1 MEEAMTNEQLLS
13 DLKEKCKACQ
23 GCSLYKSRT
32 NCVFGKGNPNAR
44 IMFVGEAPG
53 ETEDLQGL
61 PFVGKA
67 GKLLDK
73 FFIASGIDKD
83 QIYVA
88 NILKCRPPNNR
99 DPNPD
104 EEAVCIE
111 HLREQVRIIKPKIIV
126 CLGKIA
132 AQMLIDPEF
141 RIMKEHGKWITK
153 GNFKITAVFHP
164 ALLLRDP
171 SHNEEM
177 LRDLVAIKRE
187 IEKVG

>member
-1 MEEAMTNEQLLS
+1 MTNEQLLNE
-13 DLKEKCKACQ
+13 LKAKCEACK
-23 GCSLYKSRT
+23 GCPLHKTRT
-32 NCVFGKGNPNAR
+32 SYVFGKGDPNAK

-53 ETEDLQGL
+53 ENEDLQGI

-67 GKLLDK
+67 GMLLDR
-73 FFIASGIDKD
+73 FLLAAGIDKD
-83 QIYVA
+83 KVYIA

-104 EEAVCIE
+104 EEAVCME
-111 HLREQVRIIKPKIIV
+111 FLREQVRIIKPKIIV

-132 AQMLIDPEF
+132 ARMLIDPEY
-141 RIMKEHGKWITK
+141 RIMKQHGSWITK
-153 GNFKITAVFHP
+153 GSFRITAVFHP

-177 LRDLVAIKRE
+177 LRDLVAIKNE
-187 IEKVG
+187 IEKVD